1 MIEALTREAQIQAI
15 TQRIASLE
23 ITTRKV
29 VKQIDNLSMQ
39 MARAGVAIGGG
50 HMAKDNPTKFITIS
64 EQVNAYLESKLT
76 TEQLFLV
83 RSVKRDEE
91 TALLRRN
98 VICDLY
104 RRGVSGNMIS
114 KVLNKDHNTVYYN
127 LVIGGEMKVKNNKQ
141 YKERLKSNSNIKK
154 NRTRTNLFR

>member
-1 MIEALTREAQIQAI
+1 MIDAITREAQIQAI
-15 TQRIASLE
+15 TQRVASLE

-39 MARAGVAIGGG
+39 MARAGLAIGGG

-76 TEQLFLV
+76 SEQLFLV
-83 RSVKRDEE
+83 RSLKRDEE

-104 RRGVSGNMIS
+104 KRGVSGNMIG
-114 KVLNKDHNTVYYN
+114 KVLNKDHNTIYYN
-127 LVIGGEMKVKNNKQ
+127 LVIGGELGAKNNKQ
-141 YKERLKSNSNIKK
+141 YKARLSSKSSIKK
-154 NRTRTNLFR
+154 NRTKLKFI